1 MLRKGSCDMHHALF
15 MLRSIK
21 SETALIR
28 ELHNALAKA
37 GHIAMTK
44 DAPNSFNKPILATI
58 ALHILVRH
66 ELHQCLSNRKTDRS
80 THSSMILNRRN
91 SIDSR
96 STFPGRT
103 FDYISIRKILEMPAV
118 SKNFWKQIRF
128 R

>member
-1 MLRKGSCDMHHALF
+1 MLRKGSGDMHHALF

-21 SETALIR
+21 FESALIR

-66 ELHQCLSNRKTDRS
+66 KLHQCLSNGKPDRS
-80 THSSMILNRRN
+80 THNSMILK
-91 SIDSR
+91 SR
-96 STFPGRT
+96 
-103 FDYISIRKILEMPAV
+103 KL
-118 SKNFWKQIRF
+118 N
-128 R
+128 